1 MFSIKLD
8 KNCDIEFDENGGTQL
23 VTGIDDIV
31 QAIRIELE
39 QNKGQWELN
48 TEFGTPY
55 LNNSNTGIMQD
66 KKNDNKFILA
76 ISRVIKKYNEVEKI
90 IDINFDDGKIN
101 VEILLKNGE
110 RRYV

>member
-8 KNCDIEFDENGGTQL
+8 KNCDIEFDDNGVAELATN
-23 VTGIDDIV
+23 TDDTV

-48 TEFGTPY
+48 KEFGTPY
-55 LNNSNTGIMQD
+55 LNKTNTGIMQE
-66 KKNDNKFILA
+66 KRESNKFVLA
-76 ISRVIKKYNEVEKI
+76 IARVIKKYDEVEKI
-90 IDINFDDGKIN
+90 IDINLDENRLN

-110 RRYV
+110 RRLI